1 MTTVPD
7 SVALDKPREAH
18 TPDPAAYRFWMIG
31 HGHIDPVW
39 RWTWD
44 EGYQEVFATFRSV
57 LDRMNEFP
65 EVCFVASS
73 PQMYAWVE
81 ENDPAMFEEIR
92 ARVQEGRWSLVGGW
106 WIEPD
111 ANLPLGE
118 SLARL
123 GLHGQRY
130 FQEKFGRRATI
141 GFNPDTFGHP
151 WTLPQILRQ
160 HGLDSYFFMRPMLHE
175 KPGLPTPIFHWEGVD
190 GSRILTVQII
200 SSYNCAEMRDA
211 EDDKLD
217 PRLRDYIER
226 FNRDQ
231 PEIRDMP
238 VFYGMGNHGGG
249 PTIASLRAIER
260 ARKTYPSIRHG
271 SLEDF
276 REALRPHEDDL
287 AIVNDELL
295 HHARGCYSACCEVK
309 LWNRRAEISLLR
321 AEKLAATA
329 TILTGRDYPA
339 GDLREAWKKVLFNQF
354 HDIIAGSSIEAA
366 YQDARDDYGY
376 AMSVA
381 KAVATRSLQALA
393 QDVATAQGDPGSN
406 TPFLI
411 FNSHPWPVRDA
422 IEIEMERPPAHK
434 AAPIVLNEKGEAV
447 ACQEIRTDAPDVG
460 NRVKVTFQ
468 AELPAMGYA
477 LFRLDFTGTRTAP
490 AAGSCRATATTLENN
505 LLRATFDPRTGTLK
519 SLWDKKEGREI
530 LAGPSASLIVLEDTG
545 DTWGHDIVSY
555 DQELGRFDCAEIV
568 VRETGP
574 ERASLEIT
582 SSYGRSRIVQEFFLH
597 HDSPALQVRLTA
609 DWQEK
614 QKVLKLGFATVLKDG
629 EVTASIP
636 NGAIPRSAD
645 GTESPMQTWVD
656 LSGRDAQGA
665 FGLTFF
671 SESLGAYS
679 AMAGELRPTLL
690 HSTIWSDHG
699 PEGPR
704 RNGYR
709 YMDQGERSFR
719 YAISVHSGTWNEAH
733 VAGEAEVFLTRPVTH
748 LANHHAGK
756 LPATSSLAAVILAN
770 VAVPAW
776 KLAENGQGWII
787 RCLELEGR
795 ASATVLQLPA
805 SQQKVPLEFR
815 PAEIKTLFVPI
826 NGGVIRETNLLED

>member
-1 MTTVPD
+1 MTTVPEI
-7 SVALDKPREAH
+7 VALDKPREAH
-18 TPDPAAYRFWMIG
+18 TPDPATYRFWMIG

-57 LDRMNEFP
+57 LDRMKEFP
-65 EVCFVASS
+65 EICFVASS

-81 ENDPAMFEEIR
+81 ESDPQLFEEIR
-92 ARVQEGRWSLVGGW
+92 QRVQEGRWGLVGGW

-130 FQEKFGRRATI
+130 FQEKFGRRASI

-175 KPGLPTPIFHWEGVD
+175 KPTLPTPVFQWEGPD
-190 GSRILTVQII
+190 GSRLLTVQIL

-249 PTIASLRAIER
+249 PTIASIRAIER

-271 SLEDF
+271 SLEDY
-276 REALRPHEDDL
+276 REALRPHEDEL

-295 HHARGCYSACCEVK
+295 HHARGCYSACREVK
-309 LWNRRAEISLLR
+309 QWNRRAEVSLLR
-321 AEKLAATA
+321 AEKLAAA
-329 TILTGRDYPA
+329 AKLLAGRDYPA
-339 GDLREAWKKVLFNQF
+339 EELRRAWKKVLFNQF

-366 YQDARDDYGY
+366 YQDARDDYGH

-381 KAVATRSLQALA
+381 KSVATRSLQAIA
-393 QDVATAQGDPGSN
+393 QEVATAQGDPGSN
-406 TPFLI
+406 TPFLV
-411 FNSHPWPVRDA
+411 FNALPWPVRDA
-422 IEIEMERPPAHK
+422 VEIEMERPPAHK
-434 AAPIVLNEKGEAV
+434 AAPVVLNEKGGV
-447 ACQEIRTDAPDVG
+447 VPCQEIRTDAPDVG

-477 LFRLDFTGTRTAP
+477 LYRLDFTGTRP
-490 AAGSCRATATTLENN
+490 ALGIGSCRATATTLENN
-505 LLRATFDPRTGTLK
+505 LLRATFDARSGALK
-519 SLWDKKEGREI
+519 SLWDKTEGREF
-530 LAGPSASLIVLEDTG
+530 LAGPSASAIVLEDTG
-545 DTWGHDIVSY
+545 DTWGHDVVSY
-555 DQELGRFDCAEIV
+555 DQEIGRFDHARIV
-568 VRETGP
+568 VREIGP
-574 ERASLEIT
+574 ERASLEVT
-582 SSYGRSRIVQEFFLH
+582 SFYERSRIVQEFFLC
-597 HDSPALQVRLTA
+597 HDSPALQVRVTV
-609 DWQEK
+609 DWQET
-614 QKVLKLGFATVLKDG
+614 QKVLKLGFATVLRDG
-629 EVTASIP
+629 DVTASIP
-636 NGAIPRSAD
+636 NGAITRAAD
-645 GTESPMQTWVD
+645 GAEAPMQTWVG
-656 LSGRDAQGA
+656 LSGRDARGA
-665 FGLTFF
+665 FGFTFF
-671 SESLGAYS
+671 SECLSGYS
-679 AMAGELRPTLL
+679 AGAGELRPTVL

-704 RNGYR
+704 RDGYR
-709 YMDQGERSFR
+709 YMDLGQHSFR
-719 YAISVHSGTWNEAH
+719 YAILVHTGAWNEARI
-733 VAGEAEVFLTRPVTH
+733 ASEAEAFLARPVTH
-748 LANHHAGK
+748 LAHHHAGT
-756 LPATSSLAAVILAN
+756 LPASATLAAINLAHI
-770 VAVPAW
+770 AVPAW
-776 KLAENGQGWII
+776 KLAENGQGWIV

-795 ASATVLQLPA
+795 RSAAMLQLPA
-805 SQQKVPLEFR
+805 LQQKVPLEFR
-815 PAEIKTLFVPI
+815 PFEIKTLFVPL
-826 NGGVIRETNLLED
+826 NGGLIRETNLLED